1 MQRQTRSILKKIKWD
16 YKDVENFLGIYLS
29 EPKSHIFFEQP
40 EEPLSSRLFLQQVMN
55 NGVRL
60 DLKSRLLSGD
70 GKFFMNGEVYN
81 VGMDAYKLLLNL
93 ADSHEIFPVSKIDEE
108 TGKILYQWYVSGYLE
123 SDDSE

>member
-1 MQRQTRSILKKIKWD
+1 
-16 YKDVENFLGIYLS
+16 
-29 EPKSHIFFEQP
+29 
-40 EEPLSSRLFLQQVMN
+40 MN

-93 ADSHEIFPVSKIDEE
+93 ADNHEIIPVSRIDEE
-108 TGKILYQWYVSGYLE
+108 AGKVLYQWYVSGYLE
-123 SDDSE
+123 SNNGE